1 MTQIRPANENDFEAI
16 AAVLEVCWPNQT
28 RDVEEMRQDA
38 TGLEPHLR
46 PIFWLAEIEGKAIGI
61 AEVYRDLGSYD
72 PERWSVE
79 VSVLPDH
86 RRGGLGSALYEATLD
101 HLQGHTVSSIT
112 CRVHEADEVAVR
124 FAQQRRYV
132 ETKRDFLSELSLAA
146 AEFDPIEIEGISI
159 LSAEQID
166 SESFRIGLHGLFE
179 EIRRDVPR
187 TTPPTPLS
195 LEFFLANILDHH
207 LYSMPGTHIALDG
220 MELVGFTGSYR
231 AMEPG
236 VIDQWLT
243 GVRRPWRGKGI
254 AKALKVAG
262 IRWARGAGF
271 HTIRT
276 DNDSR
281 NDAMLA
287 INTSLGFER
296 KAGLIW
302 MERRE

>member
-1 MTQIRPANENDFEAI
+1 
-16 AAVLEVCWPNQT
+16 
-28 RDVEEMRQDA
+28 MRQDA
-38 TGLEPHLR
+38 TSLEPHLR
-46 PIFWLAEIEGKAIGI
+46 PVFWLAESEGNAIGVS
-61 AEVYRDLGSYD
+61 EVYRDIGSYD

-79 VSVLPDH
+79 VSVLPEH
-86 RRGGLGSALYEATLD
+86 RGVGHGSALYDTALD
-101 HLQGHTVSSIT
+101 HLDGHTVSSIT

-124 FAQQRRYV
+124 FAQRRRYV
-132 ETKRDFLSELSLAA
+132 ETKRDFLSELSLA
-146 AEFDPIEIEGISI
+146 EVEPDPIEIEGISI

-207 LYSMPGTHIALDG
+207 LYSIPGTHVAMDG
-220 MELVGFTGSYR
+220 LELVGFTGSFR
-231 AMEPG
+231 ATEPG

-243 GVRRPWRGKGI
+243 GVRRQWRGKGI

-262 IRWARGAGF
+262 IRWAKQAGF

-281 NDAMLA
+281 NAAMLA
-287 INTSLGFER
+287 INNSLGFAR